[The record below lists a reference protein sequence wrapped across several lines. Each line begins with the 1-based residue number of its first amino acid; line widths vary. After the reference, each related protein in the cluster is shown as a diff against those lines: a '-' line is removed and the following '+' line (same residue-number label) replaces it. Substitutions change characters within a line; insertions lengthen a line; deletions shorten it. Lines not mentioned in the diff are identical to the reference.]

1 MKDEQEIQKMIEQI
15 NKQIDTL
22 LNDSS
27 VPRNV
32 RSAVVDARTALNKNE
47 DDQVVKISSAIYAID
62 SISTDINL
70 QPQARTVIWNIL
82 SMLEAIKGD

>member
-1 MKDEQEIQKMIEQI
+1 MKDEQEILNMIEQI
-15 NKQIDTL
+15 NKQIDMI

-32 RSAVVDARTALNKNE
+32 KSAVSDAKTALNKQA
-47 DDQVVKISSAIYAID
+47 DDQIVRISTAIYAID

-70 QPQARTVIWNIL
+70 QPQARTVIWNVL
-82 SMLEAIKGD
+82 SMLEAIKGE

>member
-1 MKDEQEIQKMIEQI
+1 MKDEQEILKMIEQI
-15 NKQIDTL
+15 NKQIDMI

-32 RSAVVDARTALNKNE
+32 KSAVSDAKAALNKQA
-47 DDQVVKISSAIYAID
+47 DDQIVRISTAIYAID

-70 QPQARTVIWNIL
+70 QPQARTVIWNVL
-82 SMLEAIKGD
+82 SMLEAIKGE